1 VIRIHQLAGKPDKQ
15 RAQQEFKM
23 EEWVGYKWHE
33 YITRQAL
40 AEFPEHAVYLKG
52 EARSLGIMFRA
63 FGGDPALSLVTAE
76 PRHFRLRRRFLHKIA
91 GTHRKFKLAWRDEQ
105 NLRLPEKVAKFP
117 SKRLNRELYIWL
129 AALAANPTPADS
141 DWFTGNQ
148 ALVQDVIARWPG
160 LERVYQRLVKQVLRK
175 RPDPEGLSAEEAIR
189 EQTIRQALIHPG
201 SVAALPGAGTDPWP
215 VILWLYP
222 ALKQGK
228 ANGPVTGDEDTQSSL
243 GGLTKKNKRRQAE
256 RVEAFDRDQGL
267 MIFRL
272 ESLFSWTEFIPV
284 DRAGDDTK
292 EEDAEAVADDMDM
305 ISVSNDRKETSSSI
319 KFDLDL
325 PSEKHDDLRLGPGIH
340 LPEWDW
346 RSQSYREAFCC
357 VQPMLAKNAEPA
369 ELPESLR
376 RPAKRLQRQFSAL
389 KPLKQWHKRQLDGDE
404 LDLDACLEREV
415 QNRRGQGA
423 IDQKLFRRCQQSQR
437 DLACLVLADVSLSTE
452 TYINN
457 QQRVIDIARDGLQL
471 LSEALQA
478 SRDPFAL
485 FAFSSRRRD
494 HVRFHHLK
502 GFDETYTST
511 IRGRIQALEPG
522 FYTRM
527 GAAIR
532 QATKL
537 LGARHEQQKVLLLL
551 TDGKPND
558 LDLYEGR
565 YGIEDTRMAVQEAI
579 KAGLTPFCV
588 TIDDEASEYLPY
600 VFGSHNYVVIRDP
613 AQLPL
618 QLPKLYLNLTQ

>member
-1 VIRIHQLAGKPDKQ
+1 
-15 RAQQEFKM
+15 M
-23 EEWVGYKWHE
+23 EEWVGYKWHK

-40 AEFPEHAVYLKG
+40 GEFPEHAVYLKD
-52 EARSLGIMFRA
+52 EARSLGIVFRA

-76 PRHFRLRRRFLHKIA
+76 PRHFRLRRKFLHKLA
-91 GTHRKFKLAWRDEQ
+91 GTHRKFELAWRDEQ
-105 NLRLPEKVAKFP
+105 NLRLPERVARFP
-117 SKRLNRELYIWL
+117 SKQLNRDLYIWL
-129 AALAANPTPADS
+129 AALAASPVPPDS

-148 ALVQDVIARWPG
+148 ILVQDVLARWPG
-160 LERVYQRLVKQVLRK
+160 LEKVYQRLVKQVLYW
-175 RPDPEGLSAEEAIR
+175 RPDPESLTAQEATR
-189 EQTIRQALIHPG
+189 EQAIRQALIHPG
-201 SVAALPGAGTDPWP
+201 SVPALPVADTDPWP
-215 VILWLYP
+215 VFLWLYP
-222 ALKQGK
+222 TLEQGK
-228 ANGPVTGDEDTQSSL
+228 ASGQVTGDEDTQSSP
-243 GGLTKKNKRRQAE
+243 GGLTKKNKRKQAE
-256 RVEAFDRDQGL
+256 RVEAFSRDQGL

-284 DRAGDDTK
+284 DRAGDDTD
-292 EEDAEAVADDMDM
+292 EEDAEAVANDMDM
-305 ISVSNDRKETSSSI
+305 ISVSNDRKETSSAI

-325 PSEKHDDLRLGPGIH
+325 PSEEHDDLRLGPGIH

-357 VQPMLAKNAEPA
+357 LQPMLAKDAAPA
-369 ELPESLR
+369 ELPEDLR

-389 KPLKQWHKRQLDGDE
+389 KPLKQWQKRQLDGDE

-457 QQRVIDIARDGLQL
+457 HQRVIDVARDGLQL

-502 GFDETYTST
+502 GFDEPYTSA

-537 LGARHEQQKVLLLL
+537 LQARHEHQKILLLL

-565 YGIEDTRMAVQEAI
+565 YGVEDTRMAVQEAQ

-600 VFGSHNYVVIRDP
+600 VFGSNNFVVIRDP

>member
-1 VIRIHQLAGKPDKQ
+1 
-15 RAQQEFKM
+15 M

-40 AEFPEHAVYLKG
+40 GEFPEHAVYLKD
-52 EARSLGIMFRA
+52 EARSLGIVFRA
-63 FGGDPALSLVTAE
+63 LGGDPALSLVTAE
-76 PRHFRLRRRFLHKIA
+76 PRHFRLRRKFLHKLA
-91 GTHRKFKLAWRDEQ
+91 GTHRKFELAWRDEQ

-117 SKRLNRELYIWL
+117 SRQLNRDLYIWL
-129 AALAANPTPADS
+129 AALAATPAPADP

-148 ALVQDVIARWPG
+148 ALVQDVIAYWPG
-160 LERVYQRLVKQVLRK
+160 LEQVYQRLVKQVLHW
-175 RPDPEGLSAEEAIR
+175 RPEPETLSPQESRR
-189 EQTIRQALIHPG
+189 EQAIRQALIDPG
-201 SVAALPGAGTDPWP
+201 SVPGLPSADSDPWP
-215 VILWLYP
+215 VVLWLYP
-222 ALKQGK
+222 ALQQGK
-228 ANGPVTGDEDTQSSL
+228 AGPPATGDDDTQSSP

-256 RVEAFDRDQGL
+256 RVESFDRDQGL
-267 MIFRL
+267 MLFRL
-272 ESLFSWTEFIPV
+272 ESLFSWADFIPV
-284 DRAGDDTK
+284 DRAGDDTD

-325 PSEKHDDLRLGPGIH
+325 PSEEHDDLRLGPGIH

-346 RSQSYREAFCC
+346 RNQSYRDAFCC
-357 VQPMLAKNAEPA
+357 LQPMLARDAEPA
-369 ELPESLR
+369 ELPEALR

-389 KPLKQWHKRQLDGDE
+389 KPLKQWQRRQVDGDE
-404 LDLDACLEREV
+404 LDLDACLEQEV
-415 QNRRGQGA
+415 QHRRGKGE

-457 QQRVIDIARDGLQL
+457 HQRVIDIARDGLLL

-502 GFDETYTST
+502 SFDEAYTGT

-532 QATKL
+532 QATRL
-537 LGARHEQQKVLLLL
+537 LQTRHEHQKILLLL

-558 LDLYEGR
+558 LDIYEGR
-565 YGIEDTRMAVQEAI
+565 YGVEDTRMAVQEAH

-600 VFGSHNYVVIRDP
+600 VFGSNNYVVIRDP

>member
-1 VIRIHQLAGKPDKQ
+1 
-15 RAQQEFKM
+15 M

-40 AEFPEHAVYLKG
+40 GEFPEHAVHLKD
-52 EARSLGIMFRA
+52 EALSLGILFRA
-63 FGGDPALSLVTAE
+63 LGGDPALSLVTAE
-76 PRHFRLRRRFLHKIA
+76 PRHFRLRRRFLHKLA
-91 GTHRKFKLAWRDEQ
+91 GTHRKFELAWRDDQ
-105 NLRLPEKVAKFP
+105 NLRLPERVALFP
-117 SKRLNRELYIWL
+117 SKSLNRDLYLWL
-129 AALAANPTPADS
+129 AALAASPQPAED
-141 DWFTGNQ
+141 DWFSGNQ
-148 ALVQDVIARWPG
+148 AMVHDLLVRWPG
-160 LERVYQRLVKQVLRK
+160 LERIYQRLVSHSLQW
-175 RPDPEGLSAEEAIR
+175 RPHPEELPPGEAAREEA
-189 EQTIRQALIHPG
+189 IRQALIHPG
-201 SVAALPGAGTDPWP
+201 SVNRIPVAGTDPWP

-222 ALKQGK
+222 SLNQGP
-228 ANGPVTGDEDTQSSL
+228 ANGQVIGDDNTQSSP
-243 GGLTKKNKRRQAE
+243 GGLTKKRKRRQAE
-256 RVEAFDRDQGL
+256 RVEGFDRDQGL

-284 DRAGDDTK
+284 DRAGDDTE

-305 ISVSNDRKETSSSI
+305 ISVSNDRRETSSSI

-325 PSEKHDDLRLGPGIH
+325 PSEENDDLRLGPGIH

-346 RSQSYREAFCC
+346 RSQSYREKFCC
-357 VQPMLAKNAEPA
+357 LQPMLARDAQPA
-369 ELPESLR
+369 ELPEPLR

-389 KPLKQWHKRQLDGDE
+389 KPLKQWQKRQVEGEE

-415 QNRRGQGA
+415 QNRQRQGA

-457 QQRVIDIARDGLQL
+457 HQRVIDVARDGLQL

-502 GFDETYTST
+502 GFDEAYTGT

-522 FYTRM
+522 YYTRM
-527 GAAIR
+527 GTAIR
-532 QATKL
+532 QATRL
-537 LGARHEQQKVLLLL
+537 LQARPEHQKILLLL

-565 YGIEDTRMAVQEAI
+565 YGVEDTRMAVQEAH

-600 VFGSHNYVVIRDP
+600 VFGSNHYVVIRDP

-618 QLPKLYLNLTQ
+618 QLPKLYLNLTR

>member
-1 VIRIHQLAGKPDKQ
+1 
-15 RAQQEFKM
+15 M
-23 EEWVGYKWHE
+23 EEWVGFKWHQ

-40 AEFPEHAVYLKG
+40 GEFPEHAVRLKD
-52 EARSLGIMFRA
+52 EARHLGILFRA
-63 FGGDPALSLVTAE
+63 LGGDPALSLVTAE
-76 PRHFRLRRRFLHKIA
+76 PRHFRLRRRFLHKLA
-91 GTHRKFKLAWRDEQ
+91 GTHRRFELAWRDDQ
-105 NLRLPEKVAKFP
+105 NLRLPERIALFP
-117 SKRLNRELYIWL
+117 ARSLNRDLYLWL
-129 AALAANPTPADS
+129 AALAATPQLDDP
-141 DWFTGNQ
+141 DWFAGNQ
-148 ALVQDVIARWPG
+148 AMVQSVLRQWPG
-160 LERVYQRLVKQVLRK
+160 LETLYQRLVRQALAW
-175 RPDPEGLSAEEAIR
+175 RPAPDDLPPDEAAR
-189 EQTIRQALIHPG
+189 ERAIRQALIHPG
-201 SVAALPGAGTDPWP
+201 SVAALPSAGTDPWP

-222 ALKQGK
+222 ALTSGK
-228 ANGPVTGDEDTQSSL
+228 ASQAITDADDQHASP
-243 GGLTKKNKRRQAE
+243 GGLAKKNKRRQAE
-256 RVEAFDRDQGL
+256 RVDAFDRDQGL

-284 DRAGDDTK
+284 DRAGDDTE
-292 EEDAEAVADDMDM
+292 EEDAEAVADDMDL
-305 ISVSNDRKETSSSI
+305 ISVSSDRRETSSAI

-325 PSEKHDDLRLGPGIH
+325 PAEENDDLRLGPGIH

-346 RSQSYREAFCC
+346 RSQSYRDKFCC
-357 VQPMLAKNAEPA
+357 LQPMLARDAEPA
-369 ELPESLR
+369 ALPEPLK
-376 RPAKRLQRQFSAL
+376 RPAQRLQRQFSAL
-389 KPLKQWHKRQLDGDE
+389 KPLKQWQKRQVDGEE

-415 QNRRGQGA
+415 QTRQGRGE
-423 IDQKLFRRCQQSQR
+423 IDLKLFRRCQQSQR

-452 TYINN
+452 SYINN
-457 QQRVIDIARDGLQL
+457 HQRVIDIARDGLQL

-502 GFDETYTST
+502 GFDEPYNAA

-522 FYTRM
+522 YYTRM

-532 QATKL
+532 QATRL
-537 LGARHEQQKVLLLL
+537 LQARPEHQKILLLL

-565 YGIEDTRMAVQEAI
+565 YGVEDTRMAVQEAHR
-579 KAGLTPFCV
+579 AGLTPFCV

-600 VFGSHNYVVIRDP
+600 VFGSNHFVVIRDP

-618 QLPKLYLNLTQ
+618 QLPKLYLNLTR